1 MGSIEEYVLLLAIA
15 FRKKDGRFNKVIMM
29 LDNKS
34 SFESIINSNLYKG
47 KPLIYHACINGHLEG
62 IQFLLEHGANEFYV
76 SHWKTCF

>member
-1 MGSIEEYVLLLAIA
+1 
-15 FRKKDGRFNKVIMM
+15 M
-29 LDNKS
+29 LNDES